1 MEGSGYFML
10 IGRYKQ
16 SGGKL
21 LLKEGQTLALVL
33 AKQKMGYGI
42 NRNPLFKMV
51 GTRGFEPPTTRPP
64 VEYATSLRHVPNSNV
79 LGMFG

>member
-1 MEGSGYFML
+1 ME
-10 IGRYKQ
+10 
-16 SGGKL
+16 
-21 LLKEGQTLALVL
+21 EGID
-33 AKQKMGYGI
+33 AKANKKMGYGI